1 MESLRKHQREV
12 SSHHQE
18 LLFPPESNKRSQS
31 RVWPGL
37 LGSLLRRGVCGGD
50 SGYLLCIGQQSGIRR
65 LCRVRQSIMKW
76 RPQRRHHQ
84 IRCAEAPH
92 LNDIWILCH
101 HFKMFWLEF
110 LNKSVK
116 NHSKIFYDVS
126 HVHPHDTPPTRY
138 LDTWNKEFAQ
148 ENGTLKIIAKL
159 GAFHSSPITWKGQ
172 SHQITAKLFPRLL
185 QADNKCL
192 C

>member
-1 MESLRKHQREV
+1 MESLRKNQRAV

-18 LLFPPESNKRSQS
+18 LLFSPESNKRSQS
-31 RVWPGL
+31 HVWPGL

-50 SGYLLCIGQQSGIRR
+50 GGYLLRIGQQSGIWR
-65 LCRVRQSIMKW
+65 LCRVRENIMKW
-76 RPQRRHHQ
+76 RPWRRHHQ

-116 NHSKIFYDVS
+116 NRSKIFYDVS

-138 LDTWNKEFAQ
+138 LHKWNKEFAKKMV
-148 ENGTLKIIAKL
+148 L
-159 GAFHSSPITWKGQ
+159 
-172 SHQITAKLFPRLL
+172 
-185 QADNKCL
+185 
-192 C
+192 